1 MSRQPDRPPMT
12 PAEIDELA
20 ESQGYGGRG
29 QTAEVNRQL
38 VCEIVGDMVEQMIQ
52 TTDESRRFPL
62 SDIDSVERV
71 AREYVSAC
79 ARKGRLPTVSGLA
92 AALGRHRTTLYKY
105 ADEHKGF
112 SDWLLDFSDRC
123 GECASEAAMCGAR
136 AAIPT
141 IFSLKARHGWKD
153 IIAVE
158 PIQPK
163 NGITDEDAAALA
175 AKYSMLPED

>member
-1 MSRQPDRPPMT
+1 MSGKANRPPMT
-12 PAEIDELA
+12 AAEIDELA

-38 VCEIVGDMVEQMIQ
+38 VSEIVGDMVEQMAQ
-52 TTDESRRFPL
+52 ATDESRRFPL

-71 AREYVSAC
+71 AREYVGAC

-105 ADEHKGF
+105 ADEHKSF
-112 SDWLLDFSDRC
+112 SDWLIEFSDRC

-141 IFSLKARHGWKD
+141 IFSLKARHGWRD
-153 IIAVE
+153 VLAIE
-158 PIQPK
+158 PIQQK
-163 NGITDEDAAALA
+163 NGITDESAAAIA
-175 AKYSMLPED
+175 AKYSALPND